1 MKKCPQCSTVY
12 GDDIQFCLNDGT
24 PLIAENFSLPSADDG
39 IEAETVIRHAPI
51 VVDVSG
57 EDFSP
62 APESFPQIA
71 PPKTIVVEKPA
82 SSRNY
87 AIFLLVGLLLG
98 GSLVLLTL
106 FLARN
111 FYRDDATQV
120 SVNNNRSGAVNQA
133 QNVRENPR
141 NKIEA
146 ENDRHQT
153 QTNDDDAEF
162 NGRVIA
168 LNAYVR
174 SAPDLSASKSD
185 VLPVSDRINIEQREN
200 DNSPWFYISCEHGTS
215 GWMHGNTIEFTDGD

>member
-39 IEAETVIRHAPI
+39 IEEETVIRHAPI

-62 APESFPQIA
+62 APESFPQVP

-87 AIFLLVGLLLG
+87 AVFLLVGLLLG

-111 FYRDDATQV
+111 FYRDDAAQI

-133 QNVRENPR
+133 QNVRETPKD
-141 NKIEA
+141 KIETA
-146 ENDRHQT
+146 NEKHQT
-153 QTNDDDAEF
+153 RTSDDDAEF

-185 VLPVSDRINIEQREN
+185 VLPVSDRINIERREN
-200 DNSPWFYISCEHGTS
+200 DNSPWFYISCQHGTS
-215 GWMHGNTIEFTDGD
+215 GWMHGNTIEFTDGH

>member
-24 PLIAENFSLPSADDG
+24 PLIAENFTLPSADDG
-39 IEAETVIRHAPI
+39 IEAETVIRHAPT

-57 EDFSP
+57 EDFP
-62 APESFPQIA
+62 HAPESFPQVSL
-71 PPKTIVVEKPA
+71 PKTIVVEKPA

-87 AIFLLVGLLLG
+87 FIFLLVGLLLG

-133 QNVRENPR
+133 QNVRETPKD
-141 NKIEA
+141 KIETA
-146 ENDRHQT
+146 NEKHQT
-153 QTNDDDAEF
+153 QTNADDAEF

-174 SAPDLSASKSD
+174 SAPDLSASRSD
-185 VLPVSDRINIEQREN
+185 VLPVSDRINIERREN

-215 GWMHGNTIEFTDGD
+215 GWMHGNTIEFTNGN